1 MANNN
6 SIEKS
11 ATTTVDAILN
21 DTGYIEPYISSG
33 DKEPIWDGYIYVYN
47 DKEKHNNDK
56 NYQFR
61 IPVQV
66 KGTLAKIEN
75 SLKYSIKVSHLKS
88 YLKDGGVLYFVVQ
101 VDENDNKNNKIF
113 YVDLLPYKIKKILKT
128 KEHKKKISVD
138 IKKFPFEKQDI
149 VEKIYN
155 FNLNYRKQDELIPDE
170 YIPITDFE
178 KISFHY
184 NTPFNNKTP
193 KDILLNFEG
202 YCYGY
207 KNNIPYP
214 ILEIQ
219 KGDISGI
226 ATIDQKVY
234 VQGQEYFSNFRIKHN
249 INNSTFIFNDNLEF
263 VFDRENNEAK
273 YRLLFQG
280 TLTNYIKS
288 CQFLLDT
295 SENKGFSVN
304 DANFEVNIKKSS
316 IADIKRRIKRYKTL
330 QQALT
335 LCGVSKELYLKEF
348 TEKDTN
354 TANALI
360 ETFIN
365 KNGIKLKVKEKAY
378 ILSLRLCNSTITCLA
393 NRLDNGKYIFN
404 TFSFDGDTKIGND
417 DKKIQVSPCMVL
429 RNEHFQNSL
438 NIQFSQFL
446 DDIKKY
452 DIEEGYLFFVNKL
465 ILELLLAYDITTEQI
480 LLKTAE
486 DICEWLEAVNTNI
499 EFKEL
504 YHLNT
509 LQCKIRKNKELSEE
523 DKEYLYNITDNN
535 QNNLLKFGAS
545 VLLRDKNR
553 GERYFKK
560 LSDEEQ
566 TEIQNCPIYNLWKD
580 LNNG

>member
-1 MANNN
+1 MA
-6 SIEKS
+6 KS
-11 ATTTVDAILN
+11 QVESSAAGSVKMVLN
-21 DTGYIEPYISSG
+21 DTGYIDASDIKER
-33 DKEPIWDGYIYVYN
+33 DKFPIWDGHILVRSSEEI
-47 DKEKHNNDK
+47 EKKDIIRYK
-56 NYQFR
+56 

-66 KGTLAKIEN
+66 KGITSLDKNFKYPIEVDN
-75 SLKYSIKVSHLKS
+75 LKKFLN
-88 YLKDGGVLYFVVQ
+88 DDGVLYFVVF
-101 VDENDNKNNKIF
+101 VKNLRNSNENEIF
-113 YVDLLPYKIKKILKT
+113 YIDLLPDNIKKILEN
-128 KEHKKKISVD
+128 KEEQQTISIPLKKLPSKQEDLVNLVFNFGLNRSKQSHLISCKDISIADFDKIC
-138 IKKFPFEKQDI
+138 
-149 VEKIYN
+149 
-155 FNLNYRKQDELIPDE
+155 L
-170 YIPITDFE
+170 
-178 KISFHY
+178 HY
-184 NTPFNNKTP
+184 ETPFKTTP
-193 KDILLNFEG
+193 MDILLNYNGFF
-202 YCYGY
+202 YGY
-207 KNNIPYP
+207 KDNIPYP
-214 ILEIQ
+214 FREIK
-219 KGDISGI
+219 KGNISGI
-226 ATIDQKVY
+226 CTVNQKIFI
-234 VQGQEYFSNFRIKHN
+234 QEKEYFPCFKIKHN

-316 IADIKRRIKRYKTL
+316 IADIKRRIKRYETL
-330 QQALT
+330 QQALN
-335 LCGVSKELYLKEF
+335 LCGANKDLYLKEF

-499 EFKEL
+499 ELKEL

-509 LQCKIRKNKELSEE
+509 LQCKIRRNKELSEE